1 MKIPLNRGASRPGY
15 SAAWPYR
22 LLPHGAKLQRNPRSD
37 LPRWAGHFPRGTA
50 MKGLHPPPPTP
61 PPAPPTP
68 PPAPPPPPLA
78 PPPIPPPPPP
88 TIPPPPP
95 PQLGPQCIPPPP
107 PPIPPLAST
116 TPSRLTVTA
125 AEGPQEKQTGHAA
138 ATEVLPTQPNVKL
151 NAKIAGSRR
160 IGEPFENDLS
170 GLG

>member
-37 LPRWAGHFPRGTA
+37 LPRWAGHFARGTA
-50 MKGLHPPPPTP
+50 MKGFHPPPPIPPPEPPIP

-68 PPAPPPPPLA
+68 P
-78 PPPIPPPPPP
+78 I
-88 TIPPPPP
+88 PPPP

-125 AEGPQEKQTGHAA
+125 AEGA
-138 ATEVLPTQPNVKL
+138 
-151 NAKIAGSRR
+151 
-160 IGEPFENDLS
+160 
-170 GLG
+170 